1 MLNGGKA
8 AFQIG
13 YSPMIKFVGQRGT
26 SPQAKILSPGKQKY
40 ENSPSITIPSV
51 KYANLT
57 E

>member
-1 MLNGGKA
+1 MLNSGKA